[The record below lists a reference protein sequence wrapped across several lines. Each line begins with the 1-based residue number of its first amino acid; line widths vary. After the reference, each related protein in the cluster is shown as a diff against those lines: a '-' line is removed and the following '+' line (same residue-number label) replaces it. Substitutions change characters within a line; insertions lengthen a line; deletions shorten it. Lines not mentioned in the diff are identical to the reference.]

1 MVVSFIIIG
10 RNEEKNLRRCIDS
23 IQRSVTLSNILNYE
37 IIYVDGDSSDRSIDV
52 VSRFHQVKIFRVTG
66 GRNAAVGRN
75 IGAKESSGDILC
87 FLDGDMELY
96 PEFVIGIWNAEKQDV
111 NGDFF
116 AGRLID
122 VVGAERIDR
131 PFSRTFPG
139 GTFFIRRKIWESV
152 NGMRT
157 KFKTG
162 EESDLAL
169 RLLKKGYK
177 FQRRNELMVNHY
189 TAPYEHDSRA
199 WKRILDKSLFFS
211 RAVLYRNHLFNR
223 QMYALMLRID
233 KTFLLLVATI
243 VATILYPLAGAALL
257 GLYLIAVMLRIMKKG
272 TLYMPFVKM
281 ILYYFL
287 SDSLNLVYFFT
298 FYPKTIKEEYVAVKK
313 PVLREVE

>member
-10 RNEEKNLRRCIDS
+10 RNEEKNLKRCIDS
-23 IQRSVTLSNILNYE
+23 IQRSVTLSNIRNYE
-37 IIYVDGDSSDRSIDV
+37 IIYVDGNSSDKSIEV
-52 VSRFHQVKIFRVTG
+52 VSRFYQVKIFRVTG

-87 FLDGDMELY
+87 FLDGDMELH
-96 PEFVIGIWNAEKQDV
+96 PDFLIDVWNAKKQDIK
-111 NGDFF
+111 GDFF
-116 AGRLID
+116 AGKLID
-122 VVGAERIDR
+122 VIGTEHIAR
-131 PFSRTFPG
+131 PFSKIFPG
-139 GTFFIRRKIWESV
+139 GTFIIRRKIWESV

-162 EESDLAL
+162 EESDLGL
-169 RLLKKGYK
+169 RLRKKGYK
-177 FQRRNELMVNHY
+177 FHRRDEVMVNHY
-189 TAPYEHDSRA
+189 TAPYEHGSRA
-199 WKRILDKSLFFS
+199 WKRIADKSLFFS

-243 VATILYPLAGAALL
+243 IATIVYPLAGLAFF
-257 GLYLIAVMLRIMKKG
+257 GIYFIAVVLRIMKKG
-272 TLYMPFVKM
+272 TLYMPFAKM

-313 PVLREVE
+313 PVLKEVE